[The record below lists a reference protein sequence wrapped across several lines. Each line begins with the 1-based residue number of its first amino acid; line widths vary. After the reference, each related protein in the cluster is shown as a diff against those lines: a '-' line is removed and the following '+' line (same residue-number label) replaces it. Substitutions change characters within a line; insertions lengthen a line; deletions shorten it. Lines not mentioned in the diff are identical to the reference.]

1 MAATT
6 TGFRAEEPLLRVE
19 ELALH
24 YRTRGGAVRAVDRVS
39 FDVKRGEALV
49 ILGESGCGKS
59 SLARALMRLLPR
71 NLAHH
76 GGRVSLGD
84 TPISEL
90 SDERFRREV
99 QWSRMALVMQ
109 ASMNALNPVVKVGEQ
124 VAEPLRELKRW
135 PRRRA
140 LERAAEV
147 FQCVGLPLDF
157 MARYPFELS
166 GGMRQRAVLAMAL
179 VAEPELVILDEPTS
193 ALDVLTQAAIMNV
206 LKEIKAEQGTSF
218 ILITHDVATSSE
230 LADRVALMY
239 AGELVEACSAVRF
252 FGEPA
257 HPYSRLLMKSVPR
270 LHERERPRAIPG
282 QPPSLLEPPGGCRF
296 AARCPERFVR
306 CAEPPPAFDPGG
318 GTLDGV
324 GEGATES
331 RHRVRCWLHAPNGGA
346 EYG

>member
-1 MAATT
+1 MQSSLQA
-6 TGFRAEEPLLRVE
+6 GFVRGEPLLSVE
-19 ELALH
+19 ALSLH
-24 YRTRGGAVRAVDRVS
+24 YRTRGGAVRAVDGVS

-76 GGRVSLGD
+76 GGRVRLGD
-84 TPISEL
+84 TLISAL
-90 SDERFRREV
+90 PDERFRREV
-99 QWSRMALVMQ
+99 QWSRLALVMQ
-109 ASMNALNPVVKVGEQ
+109 ASMNALNPVIKVGEQ
-124 VAEPLRELKRW
+124 VAEPLREIRRW

-147 FQCVGLPLDF
+147 FQRVGLPLDF

-206 LKEIKAEQGTSF
+206 LKEIKRELGTSF

-239 AGELVEACSAVRF
+239 AGELVEACSAARF
-252 FGEPA
+252 FAEPA
-257 HPYSRLLMKSVPR
+257 HPYSQLLMKSVPR

-282 QPPSLLEPPGGCRF
+282 QPPSLLDPPAGCRF
-296 AARCPERFVR
+296 AARCPERFAR
-306 CAEPPPAFDPGG
+306 CAESPPAFAPAGSS
-318 GTLDGV
+318 
-324 GEGATES
+324 GEG
-331 RHRVRCWLHAPNGGA
+331 RHRVRCWLHEPNEGGA
-346 EYG
+346 HG